1 MNVTSVNAL
10 GKASTTISFE
20 ESSIGKIDGVSCC
33 GIVLDV
39 CNTLIQEKLVHEGAC
54 VFSEEVF
61 KGFDLVSELGSKGT
75 LKEKS

>member
-20 ESSIGKIDGVSCC
+20 ESSIGKIDGVSVSCR

-39 CNTLIQEKLVHEGAC
+39 CNTLIQEKLAHEGAYL
-54 VFSEEVF
+54 FSEEV
-61 KGFDLVSELGSKGT
+61 
-75 LKEKS
+75 LKALI